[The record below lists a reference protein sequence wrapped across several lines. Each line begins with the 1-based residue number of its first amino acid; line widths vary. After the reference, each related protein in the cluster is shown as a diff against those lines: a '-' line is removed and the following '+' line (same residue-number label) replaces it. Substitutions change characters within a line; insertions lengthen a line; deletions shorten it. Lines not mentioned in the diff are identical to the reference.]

1 MDVGYNNI
9 DQAASLELIA
19 AMKGKSMESIGM
31 AQCKLG
37 VEGAKAAAEMVSVM
51 PSLTVTDM
59 RYNNLDTE
67 SATMLANIAK
77 EKSISL
83 CGIAP
88 GQTEADFMPSKNNY
102 KLMKSADVILLTA
115 DLAVIPS
122 LTLVR

>member
-1 MDVGYNNI
+1 MEIGQRCCEWSRCCGKLTSLDLSKNQL
-9 DQAASLELIA
+9 DAEAA
-19 AMKGKSMESIGM
+19 KV
-31 AQCKLG
+31 LG
-37 VEGAKAAAEMVSVM
+37 ETVTVT

-83 CGIAP
+83 CGITP
-88 GQTEADFMPSKNNY
+88 GQTEADFTPSKNHY
-102 KLMKSADVILLTA
+102 DEMKPADAILLTA

-122 LTLVR
+122 LTSVR